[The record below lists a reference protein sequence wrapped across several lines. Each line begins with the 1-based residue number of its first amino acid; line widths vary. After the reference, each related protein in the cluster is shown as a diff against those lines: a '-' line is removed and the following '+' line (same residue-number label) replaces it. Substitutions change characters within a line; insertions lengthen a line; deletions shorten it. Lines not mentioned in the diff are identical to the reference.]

1 MKKVLVLTSLV
12 VASTGLAEGWTPRV
26 SAFHQKQAEERK
38 RLGLDSAKAKKAYP
52 TPEVRFGNATSWACP
67 GEATTLLLEGKLSPG
82 TLVGTSSDAVEI
94 VKEEVTPKGWQAT
107 LKVKPGTK
115 GPITLQLIA
124 PVSGITSSI
133 ELPIGCPRDWV
144 IDLKN
149 GDKLVLKVI
158 DGESRAPGEW
168 FRANKSLEARTFQV
182 IADAKTFTV
191 SQQESSEDRERVKKA
206 QEPLT
211 GAALANRQHEL
222 TEKMQGCAQ
231 MGASQMAACIQ
242 KYSGEL
248 QELMG
253 MQQAAVE
260 TAQSAAAPRV
270 GCVQLQGTIEGKK
283 LKGSGMNCSAKQP
296 SEAMPFTGSI
306 K

>member
-1 MKKVLVLTSLV
+1 MKKVLVFASLV

-52 TPEVRFGNATSWACP
+52 TPEVHFGGATSWACP
-67 GEATTLLLEGKLSPG
+67 GETTTLLLEGKVSPG
-82 TLVGTSSDAVEI
+82 TLVGTSSDGVEI
-94 VKEEVTPKGWQAT
+94 VKEEITSKGWQAT
-107 LKVKPGTK
+107 LKVKPGTR
-115 GPITLQLIA
+115 GPVTLQLIA
-124 PVSGITSSI
+124 PVSGITSSL
-133 ELPIGCPRDWV
+133 ELPIGCPHEWV

-149 GDKLVLKVI
+149 GETVVLKVI

-168 FRANKSLEARTFQV
+168 FRAKKSVDTATFQL
-182 IADAKTFTV
+182 IGDGKSFTLG
-191 SQQESSEDRERVKKA
+191 QQETSEDRERVKKA

-211 GAALANRQHEL
+211 GAALNNRQHEL
-222 TEKMQGCAQ
+222 TEKMQACAQ
-231 MGASQMAACIQ
+231 MPSTQMASCIQ
-242 KYSGEL
+242 KYSTEL

-260 TAQSAAAPRV
+260 TAQTAAAPKV
-270 GCVQLQGTIEGKK
+270 GCLQLQGTIEGKK
-283 LKGSGMNCSAKQP
+283 LKGTGTNCAARQP
-296 SEAMPFTGSI
+296 YDAMPFTGVI